1 MVKKIKIL
9 AIAPYPGMSE
19 LLTQISQTRQDAEIT
34 VRLGNLNDGLD
45 IAENLLQHN
54 SYDVILSRGGTAEL
68 LKKSLSA
75 FVVEIPLSVYDIL
88 RCIKMAQNY
97 GGKFAIAGFSGIT
110 SNAKILCDLL
120 QIDTKI
126 VTFFDEKDVLPVL
139 QDLKASG
146 FSLVICDQI
155 GQMTAQTIGMNS
167 IFIPSGTESIN
178 QAIDEAI
185 NYVSASSIVFRQKQL
200 LKKALLADQ
209 NSHMIFRASGEL
221 LLSSVKEAS
230 AEARIKDI
238 CQKYIS
244 SVRLCPH
251 QQIIKKIAGS
261 LYEINIDNTLLEDES
276 FILFTISR
284 KKRLFEESDHTI
296 SVYDNVQ
303 EASSV
308 DNAIGNNSANLVG
321 EVRTLIERYA
331 ATPYPIVITGES
343 GTGKTKAAELLY
355 AGGKFSTRPYYT
367 INCRLMTKEKWD
379 QLLNDECS
387 PLGNNGVTINFL
399 DLQAVTSAQFSLFCN
414 YITDTSLLKRNRMIF
429 SILLP
434 GTDAVAMRDRLANHF
449 SCLSLNLLPL
459 RERVNDIPSI
469 STIYLNRI
477 NENLGKQIIG
487 FQPAAMELMKN
498 YSWPGN
504 LNQFHRIIKELAA
517 VTNGSYIS
525 EGDVRRLLEQEN
537 MHSSDYSIF
546 SKDAFAVNLNQPLDS
561 INKDI
566 VSRVLQ
572 EEKMSKEAAA
582 KRLGISRTTLWRM
595 LKSSSDTDK

>member
-1 MVKKIKIL
+1 M
-9 AIAPYPGMSE
+9 
-19 LLTQISQTRQDAEIT
+19 
-34 VRLGNLNDGLD
+34 
-45 IAENLLQHN
+45 
-54 SYDVILSRGGTAEL
+54 
-68 LKKSLSA
+68 
-75 FVVEIPLSVYDIL
+75 
-88 RCIKMAQNY
+88 
-97 GGKFAIAGFSGIT
+97 
-110 SNAKILCDLL
+110 
-120 QIDTKI
+120 
-126 VTFFDEKDVLPVL
+126 
-139 QDLKASG
+139 
-146 FSLVICDQI
+146 
-155 GQMTAQTIGMNS
+155 
-167 IFIPSGTESIN
+167 
-178 QAIDEAI
+178 
-185 NYVSASSIVFRQKQL
+185 FRQKQL

-276 FILFTISR
+276 FILFTIVR

-399 DLQAVTSAQFSLFCN
+399 DLQAVTSLVMQLYYRHLSPQAQQDDLFHITARHRRDRHEGPPCQSFFLPFIESIASQRKGQRHPQHFNNISEPHQRKPRKTNHRFSTFCH
-414 YITDTSLLKRNRMIF
+414 
-429 SILLP
+429 
-434 GTDAVAMRDRLANHF
+434 GTDEELLLARQ
-449 SCLSLNLLPL
+449 SQ
-459 RERVNDIPSI
+459 SI
-469 STIYLNRI
+469 SS
-477 NENLGKQIIG
+477 
-487 FQPAAMELMKN
+487 N
-498 YSWPGN
+498 Y
-504 LNQFHRIIKELAA
+504 
-517 VTNGSYIS
+517 
-525 EGDVRRLLEQEN
+525 
-537 MHSSDYSIF
+537 
-546 SKDAFAVNLNQPLDS
+546 
-561 INKDI
+561 
-566 VSRVLQ
+566 
-572 EEKMSKEAAA
+572 
-582 KRLGISRTTLWRM
+582 
-595 LKSSSDTDK
+595 